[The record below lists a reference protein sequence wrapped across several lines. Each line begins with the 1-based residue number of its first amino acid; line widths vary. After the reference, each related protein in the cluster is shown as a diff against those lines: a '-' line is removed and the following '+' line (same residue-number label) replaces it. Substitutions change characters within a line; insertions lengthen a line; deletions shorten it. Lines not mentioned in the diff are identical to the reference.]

1 MVPLYLSFLS
11 PQQWMVYFQEGSRV
25 FPNFP
30 PGCLFVLR
38 CSLEETMPDSAA
50 KTAWIEHSSFLP
62 YTCLCHYQLFM
73 ES

>member
-1 MVPLYLSFLS
+1 MVPLHLSFLS

-25 FPNFP
+25 FPKFP

-38 CSLEETMPDSAA
+38 CSLEETMPDPAA
-50 KTAWIEHSSFLP
+50 KTAWVEVSSFLL
-62 YTCLCHYQLFM
+62 YTCLHYHWLFM